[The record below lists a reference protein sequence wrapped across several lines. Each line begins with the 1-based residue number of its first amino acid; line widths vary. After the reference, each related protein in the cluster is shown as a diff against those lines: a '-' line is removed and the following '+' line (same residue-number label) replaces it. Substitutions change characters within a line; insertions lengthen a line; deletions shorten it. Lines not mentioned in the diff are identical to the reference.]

1 MCDQLFS
8 LVITSSFTCSPVK
21 VLRLICRDTAEEL
34 ILKRAEA
41 KLSLTSAVI
50 EGGQFSGM
58 EQSAAGSS
66 TQQQLVEILKC
77 GLDRLMENEEG

>member
-1 MCDQLFS
+1 MCNLFS
-8 LVITSSFTCSPVK
+8 LIVAVSFSCSPVK
-21 VLRLICRDTAEEL
+21 VLRLICRDTAEEV

-58 EQSAAGSS
+58 EPAAAG
-66 TQQQLVEILKC
+66 TTQQLVEILKC